1 MAVSYCKLFN
11 LLNSKHIL
19 LQSLCKKFKISSNV
33 EKNIRKNKY
42 VSLEAL
48 DSICAALDCKIED
61 IIEFVP
67 DNVEPKIDV

>member
-11 LLNSKHIL
+11 LLNSRHIL
-19 LQSLCKKFKISSNV
+19 LQSLCKKLKISSTA
-33 EKNIRKNKY
+33 EKRIRKNKY

-48 DSICAALDCKIED
+48 DIICAALDCKIEN

>member
-11 LLNSKHIL
+11 LLNSRHIL
-19 LQSLCKKFKISSNV
+19 LQSLCKKFKISSNA
-33 EKNIRKNKY
+33 EKKIRKNKY

-48 DSICAALDCKIED
+48 DIICAALDCKIEN